1 MKAFALLL
9 SAVFVFGIF
18 EFNISGRF
26 AAYADES
33 KPTAFICREVSTDTV
48 ISGENE
54 NQPLKIGHLTKIM
67 TALCAYEQLQQKK
80 MDIDSRVSVSK
91 NANSQTGTQIW
102 LNVGEQVSI
111 RELIFAITVSNA
123 NDAAVALAE
132 AISGSE
138 DKFVGLM
145 NERAAQLGMKNTS
158 FSDCT
163 GNSPENVS
171 SAYDLSLLAQEF
183 IKYKT
188 LTDCACT
195 WLTDVRAGQTQLVN
209 TDRLVR
215 YYNGLLGIKTCA
227 GDNSGGCAVNAAVKG
242 DMTAISVV
250 LGKPDLDAAL
260 EQSENLL
267 DSLLG
272 GFEIYTPEIPG
283 EAFESITVENGV
295 NQTVGI
301 AVSGNMKILIPKGKS
316 SGADYEI
323 TKVEKVQAPVLK
335 GQKLGEI
342 VFFFEDKEVCR
353 VSLDACKA
361 VEKMNF
367 FIGFKRMFF
376 SMIA

>member
-1 MKAFALLL
+1 MRIFAFIL
-9 SAVFVFGIF
+9 SAIFIFSTF
-18 EFNISGRF
+18 EFNRF
-26 AAYADES
+26 
-33 KPTAFICREVSTDTV
+33 TAFAEQESQERQTACVCREISTDTI

-67 TALCAYEQLQQKK
+67 TAVCAFEQLEKK
-80 MDIDSRVSVSK
+80 NMDIDGRVSVSK

-111 RELIFAITVSNA
+111 RELFFAITVSNA

-138 DKFVGLM
+138 QKFVELM
-145 NERAAQLGMKNTS
+145 NQRAEQLGMKNTS
-158 FSDCT
+158 FKDCT
-163 GNSPENVS
+163 GNSSENVS
-171 SAYDLSLLAQEF
+171 SAYDLSIIAEEF
-183 IKYKT
+183 VKHKT

-215 YYNGLLGIKTCA
+215 YYNGLLGVKTCA
-227 GDNSGGCAVNAAVKG
+227 GDNSGGCAVNVAKRG
-242 DMTAISVV
+242 DMTAVSVV
-250 LGKPDLDAAL
+250 LGKQDLDTAL

-267 DSLLG
+267 DSIFS
-272 GFEIYTPEIPG
+272 GFEIYTPEIPD
-283 EAFESITVENGV
+283 EAFESIVVENGV

-301 AVSGNMKILIPKGKS
+301 AVSGKMTILIPKGKS
-316 SGADYEI
+316 SGADYKI
-323 TKVEKVQAPVLK
+323 TKTEKAQAPVLK

-353 VSLDACKA
+353 VSLNACRA

-376 SMIA
+376 AMIS